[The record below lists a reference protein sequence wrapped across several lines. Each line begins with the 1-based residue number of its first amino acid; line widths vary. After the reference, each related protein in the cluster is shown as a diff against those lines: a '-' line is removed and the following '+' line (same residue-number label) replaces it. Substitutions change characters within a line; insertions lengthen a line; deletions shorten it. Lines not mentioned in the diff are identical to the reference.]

1 MTETYLS
8 EDVTW
13 PTFIRVCSKEMN
25 LREDSVPEFSW
36 KFSNGTGSKVWTT
49 LSESSYHRMMEAA
62 AKRIQA
68 RAKKE
73 GDLKDPDLGFGW
85 WVDLML
91 ENEVEMIQENEVEM
105 IQEED
110 GNSYDEV
117 ALAKEEKKGA
127 GKKKKKLKGKI
138 HIK

>member
-1 MTETYLS
+1 M
-8 EDVTW
+8 
-13 PTFIRVCSKEMN
+13 
-25 LREDSVPEFSW
+25 PEFSW

-85 WVDLML
+85 RVDLML
-91 ENEVEMIQENEVEM
+91 ENEVEM

-138 HIK
+138 HIKRKRGGRTKVKSPTV